1 MSMNYFKAS
10 YIINKCE
17 MQFLL
22 NSALNSDAK
31 ITASH
36 PAQYILDHYLVG
48 GYSPD
53 DAAASLTYKMLAKK
67 VSGAVVLEPVLSL
80 LVKSVLASDSLWLAA
95 KGNKG
100 ETTFVLKSNK
110 LFLLAKKYAYIPHTW
125 TITPYKDIEPLAA
138 DLRGIAFS
146 EITRIDKYGA
156 AHSITEGGAV
166 QASLPL
172 ALFSE
177 SMGGTDNENIH

>member
-22 NSALNSDAK
+22 NSTLNSDAK
-31 ITASH
+31 ITASR
-36 PAQYILDHYLVG
+36 PAQYILDHYLIG

-53 DAAASLTYKMLAKK
+53 DAAASLIYKMLAKK

-80 LVKSVLASDSLWLAA
+80 LVKSVLTSDTLWLAEN
-95 KGNKG
+95 GNKG
-100 ETTFVLKSNK
+100 ETTFFLKSNK

-125 TITPYKDIEPLAA
+125 TITPYKGIEPLTE
-138 DLRGIAFS
+138 DLRGVAFS
-146 EITRIDKYGA
+146 RITQIDKHGTA
-156 AHSITEGGAV
+156 QSIPDGGDV
-166 QASLPL
+166 QTSIPF

-177 SMGGTDNENIH
+177 RMGGTGIENIR